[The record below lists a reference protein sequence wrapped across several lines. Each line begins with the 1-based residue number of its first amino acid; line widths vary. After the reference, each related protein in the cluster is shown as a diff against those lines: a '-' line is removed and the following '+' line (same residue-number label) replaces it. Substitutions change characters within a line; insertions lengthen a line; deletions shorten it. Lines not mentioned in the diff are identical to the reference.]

1 MGIKGALNDPHS
13 VLNNWDEFSVDP
25 CSWTMITCSSDYL
38 VIGLLVL
45 LSSPI
50 LCLSLHSFRF
60 FFLSFF
66 FLIEEIWYVQGSAEP
81 ISLWNFVCCNWKFN
95 KSTTSV
101 RTFTASLLSHLS
113 FYFTVSPLTSFN
125 LCSVYHTRSS
135 LVFNSL
141 LFGF

>member
-1 MGIKGALNDPHS
+1 MGIKGALNDPHG

-45 LSSPI
+45 LSSPT

-66 FLIEEIWYVQGSAEP
+66 F
-81 ISLWNFVCCNWKFN
+81 
-95 KSTTSV
+95 
-101 RTFTASLLSHLS
+101 
-113 FYFTVSPLTSFN
+113 
-125 LCSVYHTRSS
+125 
-135 LVFNSL
+135 
-141 LFGF
+141 